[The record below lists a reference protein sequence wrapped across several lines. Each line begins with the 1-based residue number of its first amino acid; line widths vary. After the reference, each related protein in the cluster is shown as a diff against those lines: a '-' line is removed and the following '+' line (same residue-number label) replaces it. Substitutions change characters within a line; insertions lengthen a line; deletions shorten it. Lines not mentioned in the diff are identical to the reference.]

1 MRKCLVFD
9 IAYWEMH
16 DLLDWKLVVWFFG
29 FMRKLSGY
37 TNIDVVRTSF
47 GVWEPYIDQPM
58 VQF

>member
-1 MRKCLVFD
+1 MFD

-37 TNIDVVRTSF
+37 TNIDVVLTSF